1 MAFFGLSMLEPI
13 PPPPKKLVSGGQGV
27 GGGAIFSTFWRQK
40 ARKSQKWGRTY
51 GIFWPEYVRTDP
63 PPPKKLVSRCQGGGG
78 GLFLA
83 LYDWY
88 GTP

>member
-1 MAFFGLSMLEPI
+1 MFLGVRGL
-13 PPPPKKLVSGGQGV
+13 GGP
-27 GGGAIFSTFWRQK
+27 IFSIFWRQK
-40 ARKSQKWGRTY
+40 ARKSQKWGRKPIKQTY

-63 PPPKKLVSRCQGGGG
+63 PPPKKLVSGCQGGGG